1 MNVKHKE
8 ESIVESVRVIKSE
21 IAAEHN
27 YDVSSIIA
35 AARRRQ
41 EDSGRKIIRRRTNNG
56 EQVVERDAGHAPD

>member
-1 MNVKHKE
+1 MKVKHKE
-8 ESIVESVRVIKSE
+8 ESIVESVRAIKSE

-41 EDSGRKIIRRRTNNG
+41 EDSGRKIIRRQTDNG
-56 EQVVERDAGHAPD
+56 EQEVEPNAGKASG